1 MVQFPRRDYEE
12 IYRSRIWA
20 YSDKPD
26 PEFIRA
32 LVNVPRGVALDIA
45 GGQGRHAL
53 ALAALGFDVT
63 LVDAAPAGLH
73 QAGVAAGEKG
83 LSVHLVQADIA
94 TYEPVRDAIV
104 ICAALFF
111 HIPARKASL
120 KIASRLGQALGSKSL
135 LYLSMPGYTS
145 DTAVFASELIAA
157 AGLKEEW
164 IVKHLVTKKER
175 PRLTVARRNETRAL
189 GVKT

>member
-12 IYRSRIWA
+12 IYRARIWA
-20 YSDKPD
+20 YGDKPD

-63 LVDAAPAGLH
+63 LVDSAPAGLH
-73 QAGVAAGEKG
+73 QAGVAAEEKG

-94 TYEPVRDAIV
+94 TYEPVRDV
-104 ICAALFF
+104 LVVCAGLFF
-111 HIPARKASL
+111 HIPARRTSL
-120 KIASRLGQALGSKSL
+120 KVAKRLGHALPRGGL
-135 LYLSMPGYTS
+135 LYLSLPGYTS
-145 DTAVFASELIAA
+145 ETAAFASHLIAA
-157 AGLKEEW
+157 AGLKEKW

-175 PRLTVARRNETRAL
+175 PRLSVPRRNETRAL
-189 GVKT
+189 GVKA

>member
-12 IYRSRIWA
+12 IYRARIWA
-20 YSDKPD
+20 YGDKPD

-32 LVNVPRGVALDIA
+32 LTNVPRGIALDIA

-73 QAGVAAGEKG
+73 QAAVAAGEKG
-83 LSVHLVQADIA
+83 LAVHLVQSDLAK
-94 TYEPVRDAIV
+94 YEPVRDAIV

-111 HIPARKASL
+111 HIPARKTSL
-120 KIASRLGQALGSKSL
+120 KVAERLGQALKRKGL
-135 LYLSMPGYTS
+135 LYLSMPGYTAETS
-145 DTAVFASELIAA
+145 AFAMELIAA

-164 IVKHLVTKKER
+164 IVKHLVTRKER
-175 PRLTVARRNETRAL
+175 PRLPVPRRNETRAL
-189 GVKT
+189 GVKS